1 MKKTNK
7 LASVI
12 RKIVREEVQ
21 REVRAI
27 LSENKLQ
34 RDSTQG
40 DGSKLSLTEAL
51 SQTELEAYPTAKS
64 FNAADAR
71 AGFASMQ
78 GDIQTT
84 PNAFQGH
91 SGRVIDASKID
102 PSVTKAL
109 TRDYSKLV
117 QRFKK

>member
-51 SQTELEAYPTAKS
+51 SQTETEAYPTAKS

-78 GDIQTT
+78 SGVQPM
-84 PNAFQGH
+84 PNAFEGH
-91 SGRVIDASKID
+91 SGRVVDASRVD

-109 TRDYSKLV
+109 TRDYSELV